1 MNANKNVSIH
11 PGTPFGLYTRRK
23 IRPAIMEEIAAIR
36 STMLNM
42 VSMSI
47 LIVFR
52 IVTHQLC
59 LPNDLLQIFLSDLR
73 KDGENKDWPKQ
84 IVFDNTYV
92 LNRIYEAIEVVVI
105 MVHHLLTLCVITSF
119 IP

>member
-1 MNANKNVSIH
+1 
-11 PGTPFGLYTRRK
+11 
-23 IRPAIMEEIAAIR
+23 MEEIAAIR
-36 STMLNM
+36 NGIGYTIRYVMGTMIYL
-42 VSMSI
+42 SM

-92 LNRIYEAIEVVVI
+92 FNRIYEAIEVVVI
-105 MVHHLLTLCVITSF
+105 MVHHLLILCVISSF
-119 IP
+119 HSVIVNIDFTQTFQHRLTE